1 MKRLKKIIAVLA
13 MCTISVSVMGC
24 KMIEKTPEAI
34 KNTVVAKVGNEK
46 ITKGDIDKE
55 MKMYT
60 DQLKQQYGDNYENNE
75 QISSQL
81 KQLKQQ
87 TLDSLI
93 SEKIMLQKATELNL
107 KPSDDDINKEV
118 DDKINQYKTQY
129 SGEGEYDNFLKQNG
143 FTEDQLKTFLTNQAI
158 VKPVINDIVKD
169 ATVTDDDIQK
179 YYDENKDSQ
188 FTKQGEID
196 YNKSLETAKQLK
208 SQLGSGTDFAEL
220 AKEKSDDPGTKDNGG
235 SLGFIEYGSTKY
247 VKEFMD
253 GFKNLKEGEI
263 SEPIKSDF
271 GYHIIKVTGV
281 TDKGADVSH
290 ILVANRGESVVTS
303 LDDVKEDIRGQLEQ
317 QKKNSAFT
325 NKIGEW
331 KKELNVKTYEDRL

>member
-1 MKRLKKIIAVLA
+1 MKRIKKIIAVLA

-60 DQLKQQYGDNYENNE
+60 DQLEQQYGADYENNE

-143 FTEDQLKTFLTNQAI
+143 FTEDELKTFLTNQAI

-196 YNKSLETAKQLK
+196 YNKSLETAKDLK
-208 SQLGSGTDFAEL
+208 SQLDSGTDFAEL
-220 AKEKSDDPGTKDNGG
+220 AKEKSEDPGTKDNGG
-235 SLGFIEYGSTKY
+235 SLGFIEYDSTKY

-263 SEPIKSDF
+263 SEPIKSDY

-290 ILVANRGESVVTS
+290 ILVADRGESVVTS

-317 QKKNSAFT
+317 QKKNTAFT
-325 NKIGEW
+325 NKIDEW